1 MELLFLEPQVL
12 TQIKA
17 DENIMLTVVIRL
29 IGLLML
35 YRMNVEQNVNRKVD
49 ATGFQVALNLFKM
62 SSSKLTCTALCKII
76 KNYFFKPVP

>member
-1 MELLFLEPQVL
+1 MEPQVL

-35 YRMNVEQNVNRKVD
+35 YRMNVEQNVNRKLD
-49 ATGFQVALNLFKM
+49 ATGVQVLFQDV
-62 SSSKLTCTALCKII
+62 SKAYMHKAGV
-76 KNYFFKPVP
+76 KS

>member
-1 MELLFLEPQVL
+1 MELLFLELQVN
-12 TQIKA
+12 THITA
-17 DENIMLTVVIRL
+17 ARNAMSTVVMRL

-35 YRMNVEQNVNRKVD
+35 YRMNVEQNVNRKLD